1 MQCAARLSLPST
13 PGPAGRLHALART
26 AVASLRCW
34 APSFAHCLGA
44 LPRAICS
51 GALALLLLA
60 GGPSM
65 AAEDRIHV
73 RQATLSPGDNGEPG
87 VMLDAE
93 FDFELPWVLVDAVNR
108 GVALY
113 FVVDFELY
121 RERWYWFDRKVT
133 SQSLTYRLT
142 YSPLTRQYRLARGTL
157 ALPFDTLDDA
167 LASLRRIRGW
177 KVLERGALK
186 PDEDYRAQLRMR
198 LDTSQLPKP
207 FQINA
212 LTNRDWTLASDWR
225 SVNVTAELTR

>member
-1 MQCAARLSLPST
+1 MQCAARLSLPSA
-13 PGPAGRLHALART
+13 PGPASRAPLAARLL
-26 AVASLRCW
+26 VAHLRRGLC
-34 APSFAHCLGA
+34 
-44 LPRAICS
+44 
-51 GALALLLLA
+51 ALALLLALVA
-60 GGPSM
+60 PQMSR
-65 AAEDRIHV
+65 AADDRIHV
-73 RQATLSPGDNGEPG
+73 TRAVLSLVDGSEQG
-87 VMLDAE
+87 VALDAD

-121 RERWYWFDRKVT
+121 RERWYWFDRRVT

-142 YSPLTRQYRLARGTL
+142 YSPLTRQYRLSRGTL
-157 ALPFDTLDDA
+157 ALPFDTLEEA
-167 LASLRRIRGW
+167 LLTLRRIRGW
-177 KVLERGALK
+177 KVLERGTLR

-225 SVNVTAELTR
+225 GVNVSAELTR

>member
-1 MQCAARLSLPST
+1 M
-13 PGPAGRLHALART
+13 PGPAGRARSLLRLALA
-26 AVASLRCW
+26 ALRRLPRW
-34 APSFAHCLGA
+34 FGSAFGA
-44 LPRAICS
+44 LPRAVCS
-51 GALALLLLA
+51 GAFALLLLA
-60 GGPSM
+60 GGPTM
-65 AAEDRIHV
+65 AADDRIHV
-73 RQATLSPGDNGEPG
+73 RQATLSLGDNGESG
-87 VMLDAE
+87 VLLDAE